1 MIPSSFA
8 TDLAL
13 TLGAVSWNVSPS
25 DVSFDTYRPKALIL
39 EGLAFGVANLKES
52 AKHGMEPVIS
62 MNLEDLKIRAALEPD
77 LEDVISLL
85 IDEDLNIEGVHENI
99 GNFVVAL
106 DGEDLVG
113 CGGAEAFQFVALIRS
128 VAVHPDHRSNGVGRR
143 IVREMLDRLSS
154 RGLREFYLVT
164 ENAEGWF
171 RKRGFKPCDRDEV
184 HPQVLASTEF
194 AHAPEEAVVMRL
206 QMLT

>member
-1 MIPSSFA
+1 MS
-8 TDLAL
+8 
-13 TLGAVSWNVSPS
+13 
-25 DVSFDTYRPKALIL
+25 
-39 EGLAFGVANLKES
+39 
-52 AKHGMEPVIS
+52 
-62 MNLEDLKIRAALEPD
+62 LEDVKIRAALEPD

-99 GNFVVAL
+99 GNFVVAMN
-106 DGEDLVG
+106 GQTLVG

-128 VAVHPDHRSNGVGRR
+128 IAVHPDHRSHGIGRR

-154 RGLREFYLVT
+154 RGLREFYVVT
-164 ENAEGWF
+164 EDAEGWF

-184 HPQVLASTEF
+184 HPQILESTEF
-194 AHAPEEAVVMRL
+194 AHSSDEATVMRL